1 MLAYYGVEFL
11 DLSDKFYVPTAP
23 NSSKLFLD
31 GLHPNAAGHQVIA
44 DSLIAYLKNKFLQS
58 IDKR

>member
-31 GLHPNAAGHQVIA
+31 GLHPNAVGHKVLA
-44 DSLIAYLKNKFLQS
+44 DSLISHLKNKNFVNL
-58 IDKR
+58 